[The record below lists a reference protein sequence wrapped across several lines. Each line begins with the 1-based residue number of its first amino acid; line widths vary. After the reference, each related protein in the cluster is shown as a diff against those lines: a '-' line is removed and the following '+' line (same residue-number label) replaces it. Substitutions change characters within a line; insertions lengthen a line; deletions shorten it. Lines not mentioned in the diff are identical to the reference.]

1 MRESF
6 VFHAEYI
13 ADLPDDYKAD
23 FAMYA
28 INYALNDEQPPL
40 MQGTL
45 EYSLWAK
52 IERRIN
58 QEREKYERVKE
69 RRTAAGRAHKGNQY
83 TNAPK
88 EEPNPA
94 EEKREEAPAEK
105 RKRVVFVPP
114 TLEEVNAYC
123 KERNNGISGERF
135 IEYYTNKRHPWTIG
149 NQKEPMR
156 DWRAAVRQWERTERK
171 NESKQAGALWGNE
184 NEVPEDI
191 INSI

>member
-1 MRESF
+1 MRQKVKNTGWKSERIFF

-52 IERRIN
+52 IERRID

-69 RRTAAGRAHKGNQY
+69 
-83 TNAPK
+83 NAPQL
-88 EEPNPA
+88 EESTRGTSTTPRKLKTRRFP
-94 EEKREEAPAEK
+94 K
-105 RKRVVFVPP
+105 RKHPQKFPQREP
-114 TLEEVNAYC
+114 
-123 KERNNGISGERF
+123 
-135 IEYYTNKRHPWTIG
+135 KR
-149 NQKEPMR
+149 QSL
-156 DWRAAVRQWERTERK
+156 RQRLKSRK
-171 NESKQAGALWGNE
+171 RRSL
-184 NEVPEDI
+184 
-191 INSI
+191 